1 MSTGLDARAVEAH
14 PGPDWCRAWA
24 AHVDAA
30 ISGSIRELGADRG
43 MAVVALG
50 SYARRE
56 LCPGSDVDLLLLH
69 SGWGRDNL
77 SDLVKRLCYPLWD
90 AGLQVGHA
98 VRTPS
103 QTVRAASE
111 GIDTAT
117 ALTDRRLVAG
127 DRGLLDEL
135 SSRAVPW
142 LRRGAGQLLA
152 DLTDADRRRRTKAGW
167 RPGMVEPHLK
177 NGAGGLRDLQG
188 LRWAAACLLGE
199 VGLDPLVSARYLGA
213 ADRRELAAAGDTL
226 LAVRCA
232 LHLVRG
238 ASLRPPGNEIDR
250 LRLDLQDDTAA
261 RLGVGAGDGA
271 ELLLRVGLATRTVA
285 YLHERTWPVLLE
297 DARGGRRWLRA
308 SRHPSRRAAQPGSPG
323 EGLRWQDGAVAVEES
338 STLAADPA
346 LAMRALAAAGQRGVS
361 LHRPTAERLRR
372 QIAGAGTLAWE
383 DGARSAFLALLRS
396 GATALPALGDA
407 DHLGV
412 LPAYLPAWTRVRG
425 HPQRNPFHLYD
436 LDTHL
441 YQTVAELVEIG
452 RGLLGERQAALY
464 ERLASADTL
473 LVGAL
478 LHDVGKAWPGDHSIV
493 GARLAREWVPSLGF
507 PGIDGDRVAR
517 LVRHHLLLPD
527 VATRRDLDDEGEL
540 QAVATAVGDIETL
553 DGLYLL
559 SLADARATGPS
570 AHSPWKDGLL
580 AELHRRVRRVLAGGV
595 EPAFPGAAAVAAAAR
610 HQAPG
615 DHRVETLLSSVDP
628 RYLITAGVTQV
639 LAHARLVQ
647 PVPAPGELRAATRE
661 GPAEQT
667 ATITV
672 VAGDRRGLM
681 AMCAGVLAAH
691 GLTVLDARAFTTEG
705 GIALDWFAVRPGNGL
720 EGGPGWRRV
729 EDDLRRAA
737 AGDLDVAAAIAAR
750 ERRRD
755 ARPRALAAPVPI
767 DVTFDLRVGL
777 SRIEV
782 HGPDTP
788 GLLYRLARVL
798 SEAEAD
804 VFGARVATLGPEVRD
819 VFFVRLDPDSDP
831 DTRTALALALR
842 DAATPRT

>member
-1 MSTGLDARAVEAH
+1 MSTGLDARAVEAR
-14 PGPDWCRAWA
+14 PGPAWCRAWT

-30 ISGSIRELGADRG
+30 ISDLTLRLGADRG

-50 SYARRE
+50 SYARWE

-69 SGWGRDNL
+69 SGWARDDL
-77 SDLVKRLCYPLWD
+77 SDLVKQLCYPLWD

-103 QTVRAASE
+103 QTVRAASG

-135 SSRAVPW
+135 SSRAVRW
-142 LRRGAGQLLA
+142 LRRSAGHLLA
-152 DLTDADRRRRTKAGW
+152 DLTVAGRRRRTRAGW

-199 VGLDPLVSARYLGA
+199 VGLDPLVSAHYLGA
-213 ADRRELAAAGDTL
+213 SDRRELAAAGDTL
-226 LAVRCA
+226 LAARCA

-261 RLGVGAGDGA
+261 QLGIDDGA
-271 ELLLRVGLATRTVA
+271 ELMRQVGLATRTIS
-285 YLHERTWPVLLE
+285 YLHERTWPDLLE

-308 SRHPSRRAAQPGSPG
+308 SRHPLRGAALPDPLGD
-323 EGLRWQDGAVAVEES
+323 GLRLQDGAVAVEES
-338 STLAADPA
+338 RTLATEPA
-346 LAMRALAAAGQRGVS
+346 LAMRALAAAGQRGVW

-372 QIAGAGTLAWE
+372 QIADAGRLTWDDE
-383 DGARSAFLALLRS
+383 ARTGFLELLRA

-407 DHLGV
+407 DHLAV
-412 LPAYLPAWTRVRG
+412 LPAYLPDWTRVRG

-452 RGLLGERQAALY
+452 RGALGEDQAALY
-464 ERLASADTL
+464 EGLASTDTL

-478 LHDVGKAWPGDHSIV
+478 LHDVGKAWPGDHSV
-493 GARLAREWVPSLGF
+493 AGAQLAREWLPFPGF
-507 PGIDGDRVAR
+507 PGIDGERVVR
-517 LVRHHLLLPD
+517 LVRRHLLLPD

-540 QAVATAVGDIETL
+540 RAVASAVGDVETL

-580 AELHRRVRRVLAGGV
+580 GELHRRVRQVLAGAA
-595 EPAFPGAAAVAAAAR
+595 EPAFPGASAVAAAAR
-610 HQAPG
+610 RQAPG
-615 DHRVETLLSSVDP
+615 DGPLEALLSSVGP

-647 PVPAPGELRAATRE
+647 PVPAPGELRAATRD

-667 ATITV
+667 VTITV

-681 AMCAGVLAAH
+681 AMCSGVIAAH
-691 GLTVLDARAFTTEG
+691 GLTVLDARAFTSEG
-705 GIALDWFAVRPGNGL
+705 GLALDWFVVRPGNGG
-720 EGGPGWRRV
+720 EGGPDWRRV

-737 AGDLDVAAAIAAR
+737 AGDLDVPAAVAAR

-755 ARPRALAAPVPI
+755 ARPRPLATPVPI
-767 DVTFDLRVGL
+767 DVTFDLRAGL

-798 SEAEAD
+798 AEAEAD
-804 VFGARVATLGPEVRD
+804 VLGARVATLGPEVRD
-819 VFFVRLDPDSDP
+819 VFFVRLDPEP
-831 DTRTALALALR
+831 GARTALALALR
-842 DAATPRT
+842 DAATPRA